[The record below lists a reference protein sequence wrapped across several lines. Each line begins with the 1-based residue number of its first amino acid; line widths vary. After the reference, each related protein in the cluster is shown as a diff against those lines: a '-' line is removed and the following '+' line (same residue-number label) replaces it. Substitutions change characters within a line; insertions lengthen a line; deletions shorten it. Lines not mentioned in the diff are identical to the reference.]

1 MRLSEWYLT
10 LRSTFTADGLIVKFT
25 QPSDNDALP
34 LLHVNIHTDSDRST
48 KIDTLNQVN
57 QQIDLYCENTIS
69 VIEFEMLVD
78 KVKNSIS
85 KTIRWDSLT
94 TQTMVD
100 TSTGR
105 DIRRAMF
112 LVTFTI

>member
-1 MRLSEWYLT
+1 MTLSEWYLS
-10 LRSTFTADGLIVKFT
+10 LRDTCTAGGLTVKFT
-25 QPSDNDALP
+25 QPSANDALP

-48 KIDTLNQVN
+48 KIDTLNQVS

-69 VIEFEMLVD
+69 VIEFETLVN

>member
-1 MRLSEWYLT
+1 MTLSEWYLT
-10 LRSTFTADGLIVKFT
+10 LRSTCTAGGLKVKFT
-25 QPSDNDALP
+25 QPSVNDALP
-34 LLHVNIHTDSDRST
+34 LLHVNVHTDSDNST
-48 KIDTLNQVN
+48 KIDTLNQVS

-69 VIEFEMLVD
+69 VIEFEMLVN

>member
-1 MRLSEWYLT
+1 MTLSEWYLS
-10 LRSTFTADGLIVKFT
+10 LRDICTADGLTVKFK
-25 QPSDNDALP
+25 QPSTDDSLP
-34 LLHVNIHTDSDRST
+34 LLHVNVHTDSDNST
-48 KIDTLNQVN
+48 KTDTLNQVS

-69 VIEFEMLVD
+69 VIEFETLVNQ
-78 KVKNSIS
+78 VKNLIS

-100 TSTGR
+100 KSTGR
-105 DIRRAMF
+105 DIRRAML

>member
-1 MRLSEWYLT
+1 MTLSEWYLA
-10 LRSTFTADGLIVKFT
+10 LRDTCTADGLKVKFT
-25 QPSDNDALP
+25 QPSTNDDLP
-34 LLHVNIHTDSDRST
+34 LLHVNVHTDADAST
-48 KIDTLNQVN
+48 KFDTLNQVN

-69 VIEFEMLVD
+69 VIEFEKLINQVR
-78 KVKNSIS
+78 NSIS

>member
-1 MRLSEWYLT
+1 MTLSEWYLS
-10 LRSTFTADGLIVKFT
+10 LRDACTAEGLTVKFK
-25 QPSDNDALP
+25 QPSTDDVLP
-34 LLHVNIHTDSDRST
+34 LLHVNIHTDSDNST
-48 KIDTLNQVN
+48 KFDMLNQVS

-69 VIEFEMLVD
+69 VIEFETLIN

>member
-1 MRLSEWYLT
+1 MTLSEWYLT
-10 LRSTFTADGLIVKFT
+10 LRDTFAADGLTVKFT
-25 QPSDNDALP
+25 QPSVDDALP
-34 LLHVNIHTDSDRST
+34 LLHVNVHTDSDAST

-69 VIEFEMLVD
+69 VVEFESLVN

-105 DIRRAMF
+105 DIKRAMF

>member
-1 MRLSEWYLT
+1 MTLSEWYLSLRDT
-10 LRSTFTADGLIVKFT
+10 LTADELTVKFT
-25 QPSDNDALP
+25 QPSVDDALP
-34 LLHVNIHTDSDRST
+34 LVHVNIHTDSDDST
-48 KIDTLNQVN
+48 KFDTLNQVS

-69 VIEFEMLVD
+69 VIEFETLINQVR
-78 KVKNSIS
+78 NSIS